1 MVVQIA
7 IELERDGEIEKA
19 GQAFAAAVRHTK
31 NANTLVNLGG
41 TNDVIEIVLV

>member
-1 MVVQIA
+1 MVQIA
-7 IELERDGEIEKA
+7 IDLERNGEMEKA

-41 TNDVIEIVLV
+41 TNDVIETVLV